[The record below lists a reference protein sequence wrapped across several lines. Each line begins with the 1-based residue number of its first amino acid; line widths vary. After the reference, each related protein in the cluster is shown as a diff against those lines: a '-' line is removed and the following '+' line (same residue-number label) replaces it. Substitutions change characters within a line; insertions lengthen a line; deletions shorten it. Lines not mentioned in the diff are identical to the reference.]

1 MAASSDLIW
10 SNLIGRLVA
19 VWVQFMLLQSFVFRL
34 RGGAGTLAMY
44 LGLVVVSGVI
54 STALQLQIAN
64 IVPVPVVAKVMAEVL
79 VFVFNFLFLR
89 DFVFGRADDATRD

>member
-1 MAASSDLIW
+1 
-10 SNLIGRLVA
+10 
-19 VWVQFMLLQSFVFRL
+19 MLLQSFVFHL
-34 RGGAGTLAMY
+34 RANAETLAMY

-64 IVPVPVVAKVMAEVL
+64 IVPFPVVAKVMAEVL

-89 DFVFGRADDATRD
+89 D